1 MSLIIVGDN
10 GREEGRDALALAE
23 LLAPLLGA
31 QLTRVRVVSEGQER
45 DEATVGDQPMKGEA
59 PAAELQVGDS
69 PARVLH
75 ELAESRS
82 AAMLVLGAIQ
92 RAGAVHILPTGVG
105 ERLLQGAPCPI
116 AVAPRGYAQQTP
128 GEPRVIGIAFDDS
141 PESHGALELGIKL
154 GRAASAALRVIS
166 VYAGPAPPSGAAVQ
180 AHPSTAYEQLQEA
193 LREAVR
199 PLPTELRAEPRF
211 RSGDPATTLVAES
224 ELGLDL
230 LLIGSRGYGPVRSV
244 LLGSVSEAVVHGA
257 ACPAVV
263 VPRGG
268 AANGG

>member
-1 MSLIIVGDN
+1 MNLIIVGDN
-10 GREEGRDALALAE
+10 GREEGRDALALGE

-31 QLTRVRVVSEGQER
+31 QLTRVRVVSESQES
-45 DEATVGDQPMKGEA
+45 DDATGGDQPTKGEA
-59 PAAELQVGDS
+59 PVLELRVGDS

-92 RAGAVHILPTGVG
+92 RAGVAHILPTGVG

-116 AVAPRGYAQQTP
+116 AVAPHGYTQQTP
-128 GEPRVIGIAFDDS
+128 AEPRVIGIAFDAS
-141 PESHGALELGIKL
+141 PESHGALELGIQL

-166 VYAGPAPPSGAAVQ
+166 VYAGPPPPSGAALQ
-180 AHPSTAYEQLQEA
+180 DHRWTAYEQLQEA
-193 LREAVR
+193 LRVAVG
-199 PLPTELRAEPRF
+199 PLPSELRAEPRF

-257 ACPAVV
+257 ACPVVV
-263 VPRGG
+263 VPRGSAEDG
-268 AANGG
+268 A